1 MTESDWG
8 NKADDT
14 EQQGG
19 TEPTGAEP
27 ADPKPD
33 GGKGGLTTETSRDSH
48 RTARHQQGAP
58 RPRDR
63 GEGRQDRRAGGKA

>member
-1 MTESDWG
+1 MTGEDLG

-33 GGKGGLTTETSRDSH
+33 GGKGGPD
-48 RTARHQQGAP
+48 
-58 RPRDR
+58 D
-63 GEGRQDRRAGGKA
+63 